1 MLVLPNRYT
10 DPKKYTNDL
19 CEFIAT
25 PLIDQLTG
33 GIHVNDALIYGAW
46 ESLPRDWTS
55 YWSSWSDHRL
65 VQQELLDSIEDR
77 GELMTT
83 ESCDNHVELLHSR
96 PESLVSWL
104 QKLNSLAL
112 PRSEREGPLA
122 ELPDALTRRMKT
134 KKVAEISKAAAYVHD
149 VCQRKGIT
157 RVVDMGSGQG
167 YLSVSLAHLFPHLKI
182 LAIDGSASQIAGSQ
196 EFANSLGIPD
206 SKLAHLV
213 HWIDGSSNLAHRI
226 EDWADGQ
233 KCMLVGLHACGNL
246 SDHMLRYLTSVSC
259 IETLGVIGCCY
270 NHIIPRS
277 PSYPEG
283 FPTSSTLR
291 KHSLTLSATALMTA
305 CQAPSNWERS
315 GVQITAAKSSSIFS
329 RRRLYRAILEKVL
342 FDKGIKVT
350 TEQRPAWG
358 IRKSDM
364 TDFTHYA
371 HRAMDCLDINRAEVT
386 TEDLKK
392 YEEKYRDCEG
402 RIAIL
407 WTLSVLCCKVVESV
421 IALDRYWYLEEQGL
435 EKVEVFPIFDA
446 KVSPRNLIVVAQKNT
461 ARSS

>member
-96 PESLVSWL
+96 PVSLVSWL

-259 IETLGVIGCCY
+259 IETLGLSWRVSHQLDFEKAQPHPECHGTDDGL
-270 NHIIPRS
+270 PS
-277 PSYPEG
+277 PKQLGTVRRPNN
-283 FPTSSTLR
+283 SS
-291 KHSLTLSATALMTA
+291 
-305 CQAPSNWERS
+305 
-315 GVQITAAKSSSIFS
+315 
-329 RRRLYRAILEKVL
+329 
-342 FDKGIKVT
+342 
-350 TEQRPAWG
+350 
-358 IRKSDM
+358 
-364 TDFTHYA
+364 
-371 HRAMDCLDINRAEVT
+371 
-386 TEDLKK
+386 
-392 YEEKYRDCEG
+392 
-402 RIAIL
+402 
-407 WTLSVLCCKVVESV
+407 
-421 IALDRYWYLEEQGL
+421 
-435 EKVEVFPIFDA
+435 
-446 KVSPRNLIVVAQKNT
+446 QK
-461 ARSS
+461 

>member
-19 CEFIAT
+19 CEFIST
-25 PLIDQLTG
+25 PLIQQITG
-33 GIHVNDALIYGAW
+33 GIHVNDSLIYEAW
-46 ESLPRDWTS
+46 ESLPQDWTR
-55 YWSSWSDHRL
+55 YWSSWTDHRHL
-65 VQQELLDSIEDR
+65 QQDLLDSIEDR
-77 GELMTT
+77 AEFMTT
-83 ESCDNHVELLHSR
+83 ESDEGHGELLHSR
-96 PESLVSWL
+96 PEALVSWL

-112 PRSEREGPLA
+112 PRGEREGPSA

-149 VCQRKGIT
+149 ICQRKGIT

-167 YLSVSLAHLFPHLKI
+167 YLSVSLAYLFPQLKI
-182 LAIDGSASQIAGSQ
+182 LAIDGSDSQIVGSQ
-196 EFANSLGIPD
+196 EFATSIGIPE
-206 SKLAHLV
+206 SRLVHLV
-213 HWIDGSSNLAHRI
+213 HWIDGSSNLAQRI

-246 SDHMLRYLTSVSC
+246 SDHMLRYFTSMSC

-291 KHSLTLSATALMTA
+291 KHNLTLSATALMTA
-305 CQAPSNWERS
+305 CQAPSNWERPD
-315 GVQITAAKSSSIFS
+315 VQLATKGNSIFS
-329 RRRLYRAILEKVL
+329 RRRLYRAILEKAL
-342 FDKGIKVT
+342 FDKGIKVAA
-350 TEQRPAWG
+350 EQRPAWG

-364 TDFTHYA
+364 TDFTHFA
-371 HRAMDCLDINRAEVT
+371 HRAMDCLGISRAEIT

-392 YEEKYRDCEG
+392 YEEKYRNYEG

-435 EKVEVFPIFDA
+435 EQVEVFPIFDA
-446 KVSPRNLIVVAQKNT
+446 KVSPRNLIVVAQKNK
-461 ARSS
+461 ARS